1 MSSETVGDGSPP
13 VAPWVMRSCCAEGS
27 NSPPTRLPG
36 GGGILRVPPE
46 TRNGRA
52 KGGYGLWQGAS
63 GAHTP
68 QWVCKP
74 RATSRLPSSLP
85 PTPPEAIT
93 TVRPTGCASFSQRQR
108 CVELA
113 KPRLAGGGQAA
124 AGIGQSPRL
133 AAGKNPRQRARS

>member
-1 MSSETVGDGSPP
+1 MVRKSS
-13 VAPWVMRSCCAEGS
+13 AEDEADR
-27 NSPPTRLPG
+27 RLPPIPLNK
-36 GGGILRVPPE
+36 ILAPHIRVPPE

-74 RATSRLPSSLP
+74 RAT
-85 PTPPEAIT
+85 PPEAIT

-108 CVELA
+108 AEAKCLKRVEVV
-113 KPRLAGGGQAA
+113 
-124 AGIGQSPRL
+124 
-133 AAGKNPRQRARS
+133 

>member
-1 MSSETVGDGSPP
+1 MTPKPITVGLVCLFVG
-13 VAPWVMRSCCAEGS
+13 ALLTL
-27 NSPPTRLPG
+27 NL
-36 GGGILRVPPE
+36 IRVPPE
-46 TRNGRA
+46 TQNGRA
-52 KGGYGLWQGAS
+52 KGGYGLWQDAS

-74 RATSRLPSSLP
+74 RA
-85 PTPPEAIT
+85 TPPEAIT

-113 KPRLAGGGQAA
+113 KPA